1 MTYRIRLTDEEAKIL
16 NLPIKNR
23 SGYGSPRYRVSK
35 ENYFFILNKR
45 VEESKFH
52 VTQKKYDR
60 NNKLISTTKKLRG
73 KVKFIDYTL

>member
-23 SGYGSPRYRVSK
+23 SGYGSPRYRDSE

-45 VEESKFH
+45 V
-52 VTQKKYDR
+52 
-60 NNKLISTTKKLRG
+60 
-73 KVKFIDYTL
+73 